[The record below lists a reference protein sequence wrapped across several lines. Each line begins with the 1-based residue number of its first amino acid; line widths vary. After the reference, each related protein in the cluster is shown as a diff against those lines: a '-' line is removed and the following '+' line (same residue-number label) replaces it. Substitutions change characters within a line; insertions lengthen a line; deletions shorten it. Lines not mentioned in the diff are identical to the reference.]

1 MAHPTTA
8 PSAPAPARST
18 PRAPRPEDLPL
29 HEDVRW
35 LASALGS
42 VIRRLE
48 GDDAFTVVED
58 LRQACRARRHG
69 GPGAPDLDALLR
81 RVEALPLDSSA
92 VAARAF
98 TLFFLLINTAEH
110 VHRVRRRR
118 DYLTKATA
126 GGDKLDEPQPA
137 SFRWVMR
144 RLRAKGRT
152 PADVADVLKRL
163 DVRPV
168 LTAHP
173 TEATRRTIL
182 DLQARVADELLA
194 RDSAPP
200 SERLAIEEAL
210 RADVELLWLT
220 SEVRR
225 DRPSVMD
232 EVSTVLWYLETRLL
246 DAGARTRESLAR
258 AFEEEYG
265 VARPPL
271 LTPLHDGSWVAGDRD
286 GNPFVTPE
294 TTMAS
299 TRRASH
305 AMLGRYHAAVG
316 DLIRKLSLSSRHA
329 PVPESLRASL
339 QADRADL
346 PDVWEAN
353 HKRDNDEPVR
363 LKLAFM
369 QGRIDATRRQVALR
383 DAGRTESVRAAYPDA
398 SAFERDLLLVRECLD
413 AAHADNARR
422 TVLDPL
428 LSRLRAHGFHGS
440 RLDVGEHARVHAEAL
455 ADIAKYV
462 GLPELDGDALRR
474 ELLSR
479 RTIVGAFMPL
489 GEETRKT
496 LDVFHTVRAIQ
507 AESGEA
513 AASTYVIS
521 MTRSV
526 DDMLRVL
533 LLAREAGLVDLAGDT
548 PTSKLD
554 IVPLFETLADLEGAP
569 AIVRSLLSDPVWR
582 RQLTARGN
590 RQELMIGYSD
600 SAKDAG
606 MLPAAWALYR
616 AQEEF
621 GRIFTDA
628 GVELTL
634 FHGRGG
640 TVGRGGGSPV
650 YRALAALPPGTVR
663 GRIKITEQGEVISQK
678 YGLVPIAE
686 RSLEVLISG
695 TLLHEF
701 EDWREAIEPGEE
713 ARFRETMDRL
723 SAIALPVYRRLVHED
738 DALFRFFLTASPVKE
753 LAHVHFGSRPVYR
766 EQGKESMDG
775 IRAIPWSFGWT
786 QNRLMLPAWL
796 GVGTALSEVA
806 ADPRGLTM
814 LRRMARLW
822 PFFDDLIGNVEM
834 VCAKADLEIARAY
847 ARELDP
853 EQVDLLKAL
862 EEEFNRTVGAVLRIR
877 ESDELLSGN
886 QVLQAA
892 IALRNPYVDPLSLL
906 QIALLRRKRAGS
918 DAQNSPELEL
928 LNEALG
934 TTLNGVAQGL
944 RNTG

>member
-1 MAHPTTA
+1 M
-8 PSAPAPARST
+8 
-18 PRAPRPEDLPL
+18 
-29 HEDVRW
+29 
-35 LASALGS
+35 
-42 VIRRLE
+42 
-48 GDDAFTVVED
+48 
-58 LRQACRARRHG
+58 
-69 GPGAPDLDALLR
+69 
-81 RVEALPLDSSA
+81 
-92 VAARAF
+92 
-98 TLFFLLINTAEH
+98 
-110 VHRVRRRR
+110 
-118 DYLTKATA
+118 
-126 GGDKLDEPQPA
+126 
-137 SFRWVMR
+137 
-144 RLRAKGRT
+144 
-152 PADVADVLKRL
+152 
-163 DVRPV
+163 
-168 LTAHP
+168 
-173 TEATRRTIL
+173 
-182 DLQARVADELLA
+182 
-194 RDSAPP
+194 
-200 SERLAIEEAL
+200 
-210 RADVELLWLT
+210 
-220 SEVRR
+220 
-225 DRPSVMD
+225 
-232 EVSTVLWYLETRLL
+232 
-246 DAGARTRESLAR
+246 R
-258 AFEEEYG
+258 AFEEEFE
-265 VARPPL
+265 APRPEL
-271 LTPLHDGSWVAGDRD
+271 VTPLHYGSWVAGDRD

-294 TTMAS
+294 TTIAA

-305 AMLGRYHAAVG
+305 AMLGRYLDAMG
-316 DLIRKLSLSSRHA
+316 ELIRKLSLSSRHA
-329 PVPESLRASL
+329 PVPEALRASIEK
-339 QADRADL
+339 DRAEL

-353 HKRDNDEPVR
+353 HRRDDDEPMR

-369 QGRIDATRRQVALR
+369 AGRLAATRRQVALR
-383 DAGRTESVRAAYPDA
+383 DAGSTERVRAAYPDA
-398 SAFERDLLLVRECLD
+398 VAFEDDLLLVRDCLD
-413 AAHADNARR
+413 AAHAESARR

-428 LSRLRAHGFHGS
+428 LSRLRGHGFHGY
-440 RLDVGEHARVHAEAL
+440 RLDVREHSRVHAEAL
-455 ADIAKYV
+455 EDIARCV
-462 GLPELDGDALRR
+462 GLPPLDGAALRR

-479 RTIVGAFMPL
+479 RALAGPFLPL
-489 GEETRKT
+489 GEATRKT
-496 LDVFHTVRAIQ
+496 LAVFETVRAIQ

-526 DDMLRVL
+526 EDMLRVL
-533 LLAREAGLVDLAGDT
+533 LLARESGLADLAGTT
-548 PTSKLD
+548 PMSKVD
-554 IVPLFETLADLEGAP
+554 IVPLFETLDDLEGAP
-569 AIVRSLLSDPVWR
+569 EIVRSLLADPVWR
-582 RQLTARGN
+582 RQLAARGN

-621 GRIFTDA
+621 GRIFTES

-701 EDWREAIEPGEE
+701 EDWRAAIEPGEE
-713 ARFRETMDRL
+713 QRFRETMDRL
-723 SAIALPVYRRLVHED
+723 SAIALPVYRKLVHED
-738 DALFRFFLTASPVKE
+738 EELFRFFLTASPVKE

-766 EQGKESMDG
+766 EQGKESMEG

-796 GVGTALSEVA
+796 GVGTALTEVA
-806 ADPRGLTM
+806 ATPNGLAV

-822 PFFDDLIGNVEM
+822 PFFDDLLGNVEM
-834 VCAKADLEIARAY
+834 VCAKADLDIARAY

-853 EQVDLLKAL
+853 AQLGLLESL
-862 EEEFNRTVGAVLRIR
+862 EEEFKRSVSAVLRIR
-877 ESDELLSGN
+877 ETDELLTGN

-906 QIALLRRKRAGS
+906 QIALLKRKRAGTDKAAS
-918 DAQNSPELEL
+918 AELER

>member
-1 MAHPTTA
+1 MAQTTTA
-8 PSAPAPARST
+8 PPPAPARSA

-35 LASALGS
+35 LASALGN

-48 GDDAFTVVED
+48 GDHAFTVVEE

-69 GPGAPDLDALLR
+69 EPGAPDLDALLR

-118 DYLTKATA
+118 DYLTKSTTGSGA
-126 GGDKLDEPQPA
+126 LDEPQPA

-144 RLRAKGRT
+144 RLRAQGRT
-152 PADVADVLKRL
+152 AREVAEVLTRL

-182 DLQARVADELLA
+182 DLQARVADALLA
-194 RDSAPP
+194 RDGAPR
-200 SERLAIEEAL
+200 SERRALDEAL
-210 RADVELLWLT
+210 QADVELLWLT

-246 DAGARTRESLAR
+246 DAGARSRESLVR
-258 AFEEEYG
+258 AFEEEYD
-265 VARPPL
+265 VPRPEL
-271 LTPLHDGSWVAGDRD
+271 VTPLHYGSWVAGDRD

-294 TTMAS
+294 TTMAA
-299 TRRASH
+299 TRRASY
-305 AMLGRYHAAVG
+305 AMLGRYQGALG
-316 DLIRKLSLSSRHA
+316 ELIRKLSLSSRHA
-329 PVPESLRASL
+329 PVPDALRASMEK
-339 QADRADL
+339 DRVDL
-346 PDVWEAN
+346 PDVWE
-353 HKRDNDEPVR
+353 RDHRRDDDEPVR

-369 QGRIDATRRQVALR
+369 SGRIEATRRQVALR
-383 DAGRTESVRAAYPDA
+383 DTGSTERVRAAYPDA
-398 SAFERDLLLVRECLD
+398 AAFEADLVLVRECLD
-413 AAHADNARR
+413 AAHAESARR

-428 LSRLRAHGFHGS
+428 LTRLRAHGFHGY
-440 RLDVGEHARVHAEAL
+440 RLDVREHARVHAEAL
-455 ADIAKYV
+455 ADIATCV
-462 GLPELDGDALRR
+462 GLPELDGAALRT

-479 RTIVGAFMPL
+479 RALVGVFLPL
-489 GEETRKT
+489 GDQTRRT

-521 MTRSV
+521 MTRSI

-533 LLAREAGLVDLAGDT
+533 LLAREAGLVDLAGNT
-548 PTSKLD
+548 PMSRVD
-554 IVPLFETLADLEGAP
+554 IVPLFETLDDLEGAP
-569 AIVRSLLSDPVWR
+569 AIVRSLLADRVWMK
-582 RQLTARGN
+582 QLSARGN

-606 MLPAAWALYR
+606 MLPASWALYR

-621 GRIFTDA
+621 GRIFTEA

-701 EDWREAIEPGEE
+701 EDWRAALEPGEE
-713 ARFRETMDRL
+713 QRFRETMDRL
-723 SAIALPVYRRLVHED
+723 SSIALPVYRKLVHED
-738 DALFRFFLTASPVKE
+738 EELFRFFLTASPVKE

-766 EQGKESMDG
+766 EQGKESMEG

-796 GVGTALSEVA
+796 GVGTALTQVA
-806 ADPRGLTM
+806 ADGDGLTV
-814 LRRMARLW
+814 LRRMASQW
-822 PFFDDLIGNVEM
+822 PFFDDLLGNVEM

-853 EQVDLLKAL
+853 GQMELLLTL
-862 EEEFNRTVGAVLRIR
+862 EEEFRRTVSAVLRIR
-877 ESDELLSGN
+877 QANELLTGN
-886 QVLQAA
+886 PVLQAA
-892 IALRNPYVDPLSLL
+892 ITLRNPYVDPLSLL

-918 DAQNSPELEL
+918 DAADSPELER

>member
-1 MAHPTTA
+1 MAQSTSA
-8 PSAPAPARST
+8 PPAPARAT
-18 PRAPRPEDLPL
+18 PRPPRPEDLPL
-29 HEDVRW
+29 HDDVRW

-48 GDDAFTVVED
+48 GDAAFTVVED

-69 GPGAPDLDALLR
+69 EPGAADLDALLR
-81 RVEALPLDSSA
+81 RVEELPLDSAA

-118 DYLTKATA
+118 EYLTKATA
-126 GGDKLDEPQPA
+126 GGDALDEPQPA

-144 RLRAKGRT
+144 RLRAQGR
-152 PADVADVLKRL
+152 PAAEVAEVLKHL

-182 DLQARVADELLA
+182 DLQARVADALLA
-194 RDSAPP
+194 RDSAPQ
-200 SERLAIEEAL
+200 SERRALEEGL

-246 DAGARTRESLAR
+246 AAGAGSREALVR

-265 VARPPL
+265 VPRPEL
-271 LTPLHDGSWVAGDRD
+271 VTPLHYGSWVAGDRD

-294 TTMAS
+294 TTIAA
-299 TRRASH
+299 TRRSSH
-305 AMLGRYHAAVG
+305 TMLGRYLGAMS
-316 DLIRKLSLSSRHA
+316 DLIRKLSLSSRYA
-329 PVPESLRASL
+329 PVPDVLRASL
-339 QADRADL
+339 EKDRAEL
-346 PDVWEAN
+346 PAVWDAN
-353 HKRDNDEPVR
+353 HKRDDDEPVR

-369 QGRIDATRRQVALR
+369 SGRIEATRRQIALR
-383 DAGRTESVRAAYPDA
+383 DAGSTESVRAAYPDA
-398 SAFERDLLLVRECLD
+398 AAFEADLLLVRQCLES
-413 AAHADNARR
+413 AHADSARR

-428 LSRLRAHGFHGS
+428 LSRLRAHGFHGY
-440 RLDVGEHARVHAEAL
+440 RLDVREHSRVHAEAL
-455 ADIAKYV
+455 DDIAKCV
-462 GLPELDGDALRR
+462 GLPPLDGAALRR

-479 RTIVGAFMPL
+479 RALVGKFLPL
-489 GEETRKT
+489 GEDTRKA
-496 LDVFHTVRAIQ
+496 LAVFDTIRTIQ
-507 AESGEA
+507 QESGEA
-513 AASTYVIS
+513 TASTYVIS

-533 LLAREAGLVDLAGDT
+533 LLAREAGLADLAGST
-548 PTSKLD
+548 PMSRLD
-554 IVPLFETLADLEGAP
+554 IVPLFETLDDLEGAP
-569 AIVRSLLSDPVWR
+569 AIVKSLLGDEVWR
-582 RQLTARGN
+582 KQLAARGN

-621 GRIFTDA
+621 GRIFTEA

-701 EDWREAIEPGEE
+701 EDWREALEPGEE
-713 ARFRETMDRL
+713 RRFRETMDEL
-723 SAIALPVYRRLVHED
+723 AAIALPIYRKLVHED
-738 DALFRFFLTASPVKE
+738 DDLFRFFLTASPVKE

-766 EQGKESMDG
+766 EQGKESMEG

-796 GVGTALSEVA
+796 GVGTALTKVA
-806 ADPRGLTM
+806 SDDEGLAV
-814 LRRMARLW
+814 LRRMAASW
-822 PFFDDLIGNVEM
+822 PFFDDLLGNVEM

-853 EQVDLLKAL
+853 KQVGLLRGL
-862 EEEFNRTVGAVLRIR
+862 EEEFKRTVNAVLRIR
-877 ESDELLSGN
+877 ETDELLSGN

-906 QIALLRRKRAGS
+906 QIALLKRKREGRDPA
-918 DAQNSPELEL
+918 DSPELER

>member
-1 MAHPTTA
+1 MPQPSTA
-8 PSAPAPARST
+8 ALAPVRSAPRP
-18 PRAPRPEDLPL
+18 PRPEDLPL
-29 HEDVRW
+29 HDDVRW
-35 LASALGS
+35 LGATLGN

-48 GDDAFTVVED
+48 GEGAFAVVED
-58 LRQACRARRHG
+58 LRQSCRARRHG
-69 GPGAPDLDALLR
+69 EPGAPDLDALLR
-81 RVEALPLDSSA
+81 RVEALPLESSA
-92 VAARAF
+92 VAARGF

-126 GGDKLDEPQPA
+126 GGGALDEPQPA

-144 RLRAKGRT
+144 RLRAQGR
-152 PADVADVLKRL
+152 PAAEVAGVLKQL

-182 DLQARVADELLA
+182 DLQARVADALLA
-194 RDSAPP
+194 RDGAPQ
-200 SERLAIEEAL
+200 SERRALEEAL
-210 RADVELLWLT
+210 QADVELLWLT

-232 EVSTVLWYLETRLL
+232 EVSTVLWYLEDRLL
-246 DAGARTRESLAR
+246 AAGARSREALLR

-265 VARPPL
+265 TERPEL
-271 LTPLHDGSWVAGDRD
+271 VTPLHYGSWVAGDRD

-294 TTMAS
+294 TTLAA

-305 AMLGRYHAAVG
+305 AMLGRYEGAVG
-316 DLIRKLSLSSRHA
+316 DLIRRLSLSSRHA
-329 PVPESLRASL
+329 RVPDALRTSLE
-339 QADRADL
+339 QDRAAM
-346 PDVWEAN
+346 PAVWEAN
-353 HKRDNDEPVR
+353 HKRDDDEPVR

-369 QGRIDATRRQVALR
+369 SARLEAARRQVALR
-383 DAGRTESVRAAYPDA
+383 DAGSTERVRAAYPDA
-398 SAFERDLLLVRECLD
+398 AAFEADLLLVRDCLGV
-413 AAHADNARR
+413 AHADSTRR

-428 LSRLRAHGFHGS
+428 LSRLRGHGFHGY
-440 RLDVGEHARVHAEAL
+440 RLDVRQHSRMHAEAL
-455 ADIAKYV
+455 DDIAKCV
-462 GLPELDGDALRR
+462 GLPPLDGATLRR

-479 RTIVGAFMPL
+479 RALVGAHLPL
-489 GEETRKT
+489 GDETRKT
-496 LDVFHTVRAIQ
+496 LAVFDTVRAIQ
-507 AESGEA
+507 QESGEA

-533 LLAREAGLVDLAGDT
+533 MLAREAGLVDLTGST
-548 PTSKLD
+548 PMSKLD

-569 AIVRSLLSDPVWR
+569 AIVRSLLADDLWR
-582 RQLTARGN
+582 KQIAARGN

-621 GRIFTDA
+621 GRIYTEA

-701 EDWREAIEPGEE
+701 EDWRTAIEPGEE
-713 ARFRETMDRL
+713 QRFRETMDQL
-723 SAIALPVYRRLVHED
+723 AAIALPIYHKLVHED
-738 DALFRFFLTASPVKE
+738 EDLFQFFLIASPVKE

-766 EQGKESMDG
+766 EQGKESMEG

-796 GVGTALSEVA
+796 GVGTALTKVA
-806 ADPRGLTM
+806 SDPNGLAV

-822 PFFDDLIGNVEM
+822 PFFDDLVGNVEM

-853 EQVDLLKAL
+853 KQVGLLRGL
-862 EEEFNRTVGAVLRIR
+862 EEEFKRTVSAVLRIR
-877 ESDELLSGN
+877 ETDELLTGN
-886 QVLQAA
+886 PVLQAA

-906 QIALLRRKRAGS
+906 QIALLKRKRSGS
-918 DAQNSPELEL
+918 DAPDSEELTR